1 MRSQLCKSKKGRW
14 VMFRKVLALVAV
26 VLAFGVCDLQA
37 AQINSTWVGGAEGS
51 WEEAA
56 NWSPAIVPHNDET
69 NTFNVTIAAVI
80 TDGND
85 INIGLTQSHTIN
97 RMDCNVTG
105 DDVELEF
112 AKWSLNWIELALTDA
127 NGLTNYG
134 ALEIYKLNISGNIN
148 NIAGA
153 SCYLCGTTVEIRG
166 NIYNQANAKLELDGD
181 IQLEGEFNLEN
192 AGTMWMWGPGVQF
205 YTGGTLSNTGQIN
218 LAAGDCGANKIIN
231 NSSGVIRG
239 WGNICTEDEGEL
251 LQNEGLISASG
262 GSLLIVTENNAISNN
277 GILRSEPG
285 CFLHVKPLFLGPSQA
300 DVNNTGKIEVNSG
313 GGVTFYCNLLNQ
325 ANGEID
331 LLGGA
336 LAATTITQTADAN
349 FVGFGSIT
357 GDILIESG
365 AKIELTGPTNSV
377 GDMQIGTGATLKISD
392 GTTLITGYTTNN
404 GTIHMKGGRIIPQG
418 GFTNNGN
425 IIWEPGPYNNIADFN
440 LDGQVNFKDFA
451 DFADM
456 WLWQAQL

>member
-1 MRSQLCKSKKGRW
+1 
-14 VMFRKVLALVAV
+14 MFRKVLILTVI
-26 VLAFGVCDLQA
+26 VLAFSACEARAD
-37 AQINSTWVGGAEGS
+37 IIDCNWVGGADVA

-56 NWSPAIVPHNDET
+56 NWNPAIVPHNNET

-80 TDGND
+80 TDGNNID
-85 INIGLTQSHTIN
+85 IRLEESHTIN

-105 DDVELEF
+105 DDVELDF
-112 AKWSLNWIELALTDA
+112 GSWASGNVELAFTDA
-127 NGLTNYG
+127 NGIMNYG
-134 ALEIYKLNISGNIN
+134 RLDFGQIDIAGNITNASGAYLCIEDSDISGNIF
-148 NIAGA
+148 
-153 SCYLCGTTVEIRG
+153 
-166 NIYNQANAKLELDGD
+166 NQANAKLELEGD
-181 IQLEGEFNLEN
+181 VQLEGDFDLEN

-205 YTGGTLSNTGQIN
+205 YTDGTLSNTGQIN
-218 LAAGDCGANKIIN
+218 LVAADCGANKIIN
-231 NSSGVIRG
+231 NSSGVIQG

-251 LQNEGLISASG
+251 LQNEGLIFASG
-262 GSLLIVTENNAISNN
+262 GSLLIVTENNAISND

-300 DVNNTGKIEVNSG
+300 DVNNTGKIEVKSG
-313 GGVTFYCNLLNQ
+313 GAVTFYCNLLNQ
-325 ANGEID
+325 PNGEID
-331 LLGGA
+331 LLGGS

-349 FVGFGSIT
+349 FAGFGTIT
-357 GDILIESG
+357 GDVVIEPNGLIQ
-365 AKIELTGPTNSV
+365 LTGPTNIV
-377 GDMQIGTGATLKISD
+377 GDMQIGTGATLEISD

-425 IIWEPGPYNNIADFN
+425 IIWELGPYNNIADFN

-451 DFADM
+451 DFADT